1 MKHKPSSQGQSPRL
15 NVNIHTGRPGKV
27 NASSPGGIE
36 TQTVQPR
43 AEP

>member
-1 MKHKPSSQGQSPRL
+1 MPVVLCVLVRQKRL
-15 NVNIHTGRPGKV
+15 TGRHTGRPGKV